1 MGQSI
6 EEILAELRAE
16 NSAKPPRGAIGVDL
30 SPKGDRQ
37 NPLEALLQKVQ
48 EEGFSPSPFTL
59 QIVSQASIPT
69 PISRELEQVSAEIA
83 KERQHKEQAK
93 RQEQER
99 LAKEWL
105 EQLDWLSGEGI
116 WFEKFAYNY
125 ASRLEAAIA
134 YLFG

>member
-16 NSAKPPRGAIGVDL
+16 HCAQSTPTSSNLDNLSANPRPTPI
-30 SPKGDRQ
+30 
-37 NPLEALLQKVQ
+37 EALLQKVK
-48 EEGFSPSPFTL
+48 EEAFTPSPFTL

-83 KERQHKEQAK
+83 KERQRQEQAK

-105 EQLDWLSGEGI
+105 EQLDWLSAEGV
-116 WFEKFAYNY
+116 WFEKFARNY
-125 ASRLEAAIA
+125 ASNLEAAIA